1 MLHKP
6 LHNEEEIKSFSVGA
20 NMDDNEELVGL
31 QQGKYLDAR
40 NMRPVDD
47 AGDSGALK
55 KIGGEVIEFPD
66 IENRCI
72 PDGVVN
78 ISGLPIRAR
87 SSGNSQIFQVGQY
100 YECVLLE
107 TINTDIVEIWVNNQE
122 APAYTGLKAGDIPPI
137 VRVNGKIVLSSPLL
151 PVVLNYPL
159 QWAVDNTCLGGE
171 LYFTDN
177 YHKPMFLNIQDL
189 KRNSG
194 MEEFEDGTT
203 YCTQKYFDD
212 FQLSTVILQLQ
223 KPIDKPIFVDMI
235 DVGVGGGL
243 EAGQYIYSIRYT
255 TVDGDKTVRSVGT
268 NPIAVPYLQSSS
280 STVYPYVMTHGG
292 VPTQV
297 TQYAPHIRFRVTN
310 LFDYDYIEILRSDY
324 TDNLSIGT
332 VPNSYSIKKIQI
344 QPQQVGIID
353 FIDSLANED
362 DIIQVTDEDLNSV
375 YASIER
381 AKAIRY
387 FNQRLHLMNVKY
399 ESASIDDSVT
409 FGSHPATGNT
419 IFPIMEKMTWHDKA
433 GHHDPYNHTNFRSY
447 AHGERYGF
455 GLVGFD
461 TNGGATFAV
470 KIDANTAAGF
480 QNIQMPDRRDSC
492 DASNLDS
499 KEYSQTSAL
508 YALGKW
514 RGMVKAGN
522 NIGNTSDNTF
532 EIFDLTNPVA
542 KSGGITTFTSEND
555 TVSECINILSD
566 GQKTVYNNE
575 VGESDGHVINTSQVN
590 YKPLTPVSQ
599 SDANVVGHNYIVN
612 TNVYTHTVGNTN
624 KYVYRPAGFS
634 PNWYSLGVM
643 IYSVENIPESVQSFS
658 IVRTAPAGR
667 VVAEGLAV
675 YKLSPDTTSSSGS
688 GTNTTKSLSDVCFYS
703 PDIANGFA
711 IDSLQG
717 LYLQTTAPLG
727 FFSEVYS
734 YYSKSLNATAAAID
748 IISYARVIENG
759 TAPYELNPHDSI
771 GTFGYTLFG
780 GWRNS
785 PSSWAAWQPFE
796 NFENESS
803 SYFNITQSV
812 VDTEANQ
819 DGVYTLSL
827 SNSIYLENGFGGSV
841 GADFADSDV
850 RAWHEPFYTCN
861 IVQDGKQIQDSN
873 TSQYQDTGYYQKVKS
888 LIGVSDANNNNSS
901 GYLLVDERW
910 DDCVP
915 NRYDQY
921 VIAGLSTYSKGHTY
935 IYVDEGDGVLKA
947 WLNVAYLDGTYVA
960 GLQAQ
965 LLSGSALDANNV
977 TIYGMYTF
985 TSTADE
991 REYTIQFS
999 VSSGTIPYIPILGS
1013 FIYVKYDSRFPIRV
1027 FGGTNIVGDAIFPVI
1042 NKKSENG
1049 EHGDPKNGTFD
1060 WDAPFPYFG
1069 YDLNSRIFIARSATG
1084 GSKIQDYEKC
1094 RLSPTTIDD
1103 KCSVRQLIVSY
1114 PSTSKVNLAF
1124 AYNISGVS
1132 GAPSTEQFF
1141 PLINYIYKP
1150 YGWNDSSMS
1159 NPVFQVT
1166 NNMFTQYFVDYVD
1179 EQLLFGYGGF
1189 RTNAAINIDYS
1200 HTSNIRSY
1208 RSKPV
1213 VGFKEKTEFCTRD
1226 IYSLARNINVQDSPN
1241 VRTFPALN
1249 YYDISDDTGEI
1260 KRAYDSL
1267 ADKYGNNLYAFTE
1280 KGVCMLIADK
1290 KILSDISGAEL
1301 AIIGTGDNQVVLGQY
1316 WLTKSSGMDSEFWR
1330 SAAEYENH
1338 IWWVNK
1344 QGAYT
1349 MFNNDVREV
1358 AEGSYHSILHGRL
1371 LAYISGDSNT
1381 NNSGLYD
1388 KICSTYDMEH
1398 DEYWVRIKADPDS
1411 GAPISDDLF
1420 VYNDRP
1426 KNPEQAGFT
1435 GRYDYRFDKMM
1446 SSNNESYGARYF
1458 KTYHLHDGTEINGA
1472 PITAYLLDVVSKG
1485 GLDTKEYIRLRVNS
1499 DNSPTSIEIYNKKTD
1514 TFSGLNQSVI
1524 TQFRNYGGFENYVPR
1539 NTLTDGNR
1547 MQGRSMVYKVIHNL
1561 EEPFKIVTTQVTSKK
1576 IN

>member
-55 KIGGEVIEFPD
+55 KIGGEVSIYPNID
-66 IENRCI
+66 NRCI
-72 PDGVVN
+72 GGTGIAVPY
-78 ISGLPIRAR
+78 
-87 SSGNSQIFQVGQY
+87 SSH
-100 YECVLLE
+100 YECILLDNVNGD
-107 TINTDIVEIWVNNQE
+107 TVEIW
-122 APAYTGLKAGDIPPI
+122 AYDYGLPFFIDLPPI
-137 VRVNGKIVLSSPLL
+137 VRVNGKIVLMTNDF
-151 PVVLNYPL
+151 PVTTAHPL
-159 QWAVDNTCLGGE
+159 QWAVDNLCLGGE

-177 YHKPMFLNIQDL
+177 FVKPMFLNIQDL
-189 KRNSG
+189 KRHSG
-194 MEEFEDGTT
+194 MEAYEDGTT
-203 YCTQKYFDD
+203 SCDLKYFDD
-212 FQLSTVILQLQ
+212 FQLATVTLQLQ

-235 DVGVGGGL
+235 DVGDGGGL
-243 EAGQYIYSIRYT
+243 KAGQYVYSIRYT
-255 TVDGDKTVRSVGT
+255 TTGGDKTVRSVGT
-268 NPIAVPYLQSSS
+268 NPIAVPYLLSSS

-292 VPTQV
+292 VV
-297 TQYAPHIRFRVTN
+297 TQITKYAPHIRFRVTN

-324 TDNLSIGT
+324 TDGISIGT
-332 VPNSYSIKKIQI
+332 IPNTYSIKKIQI
-344 QPQQVGIID
+344 LPQQIGIID
-353 FIDSLANED
+353 FIDSLQNED
-362 DIIQVTDEDLNSV
+362 DIVQVTDEDLNSV

-387 FNQRLHLMNVKY
+387 FNQRLHLMNIKY
-399 ESASIDDSVT
+399 ESASIDNKVT

-419 IFPIMEKMTWHDKA
+419 IFPIMEKMTWNDKA
-433 GHHDPYNHTNFRSY
+433 GHHDPYNHTNFRSL
-447 AHGERYGF
+447 AHGERYGH

-461 TNGGATFAV
+461 VNGGGTFAV

-480 QNIQMPDRRDSC
+480 QNIQMPDRRT
-492 DASNLDS
+492 DAAASTEYPTTLLDS
-499 KEYSQTSAL
+499 MEYSQLSSV

-514 RGMVKAGN
+514 RGMVKAATNDGAV
-522 NIGNTSDNTF
+522 SDNTF
-532 EIFDLTNPVA
+532 EITDLTNPVT
-542 KSGGITTFTSEND
+542 KTSGAFGNRGY
-555 TVSECINILSD
+555 VNILSS
-566 GQKTVYNNE
+566 GSKTV
-575 VGESDGHVINTSQVN
+575 DGSTITASGLGYQ
-590 YKPLTPVSQ
+590 PLAPVSQ
-599 SDANVVGHNYIVN
+599 GDANVAGHNYVVN
-612 TNVYTHTVGNTN
+612 EFGYLNANTSDLTE
-624 KYVYRPAGFS
+624 YRPKGFS

-667 VVAEGLAV
+667 VVAEGLAM
-675 YKLSPDTTSSSGS
+675 YKLIEETSGAGANGTGKESSQ
-688 GTNTTKSLSDVCFYS
+688 VWFYS
-703 PDIANGFA
+703 PDVANGFA
-711 IDSLQG
+711 SNNFLDYRLQP
-717 LYLQTTAPLG
+717 TAPFG
-727 FFSEVYS
+727 FFTEVYS
-734 YYSKSLNATAAAID
+734 YNQKTVNARAVGID
-748 IISYARVIENG
+748 MVNYARIIYEAGAGSSAINVGTFDNGQGGYVSFGAWRYDAVIG
-759 TAPYELNPHDSI
+759 TAFPSFQRLTPSG
-771 GTFGYTLFG
+771 GTSYQI
-780 GWRNS
+780 NS
-785 PSSWAAWQPFE
+785 QDASL
-796 NFENESS
+796 ESGDR
-803 SYFNITQSV
+803 QV
-812 VDTEANQ
+812 
-819 DGVYTLSL
+819 GVYTLGL
-827 SNSIYLENGFGGSV
+827 NEVIYNQNFMGSTKFYCNTQ
-841 GADFADSDV
+841 GA
-850 RAWHEPFYTCN
+850 RQWHEPYYVCN
-861 IVQDGKQIQDSN
+861 LIQDGKQIAGNN
-873 TSQYQDTGYYQKVKS
+873 TSQYQDTGHYQKVKS

-915 NRYDQY
+915 NRYDAS
-921 VIAGLSTYSKGHTY
+921 VIAGTSTYLKGHTY
-935 IYVDEGDGVLKA
+935 IYIDEGDGILKA
-947 WLNVAYLDGTYVA
+947 WLNVAYLDGLYVA
-960 GLQAQ
+960 SLQAQ
-965 LLSGSALDANNV
+965 LISGSALDANGV
-977 TIYGMYTF
+977 TIYGMYAF

-999 VSSGTIPYIPILGS
+999 VSSGTTPYIPVLGS

-1027 FGGTNIVGDAIFPVI
+1027 FGGSNVVGDA
-1042 NKKSENG
+1042 
-1049 EHGDPKNGTFD
+1049 TFSPID
-1060 WDAPFPYFG
+1060 LKTGNNESGSSDDGGFNFDAPYPYCG
-1069 YDLNSRIFIARSATG
+1069 YELNEGIFIVNNTTG
-1084 GSKIQDYEKC
+1084 TQIQDFERC
-1094 RLSPTTIDD
+1094 RLTRPTGSIVAAN
-1103 KCSVRQLIVSY
+1103 KVRQMMTIY
-1114 PSTSKVNLAF
+1114 PSSSKASLAF
-1124 AYNISGVS
+1124 AYNMASTTGVPQS
-1132 GAPSTEQFF
+1132 NAFF
-1141 PLINYIYKP
+1141 PLINYIYRP
-1150 YGWNDSSMS
+1150 YGWKDNDMTSSAA
-1159 NPVFQVT
+1159 FLT
-1166 NNMFTQYFVDYVD
+1166 NNVFMYSQYFVDYID
-1179 EQLLFGYGGF
+1179 EQLLFQYGGF
-1189 RTNAAINIDYS
+1189 RFDMQFNQDYS

-1280 KGVCMLIADK
+1280 KGTCMLITDK

-1371 LAYISGDSNT
+1371 LAFISGEYT
-1381 NNSGLYD
+1381 D
-1388 KICSTYDMEH
+1388 KMCATYDMEH
-1398 DEYWVRIKADPDS
+1398 DEYWVRIKADDGQ
-1411 GAPISDDLF
+1411 GALITDDLF

-1426 KNPEQAGFT
+1426 KNPEQAAFT

-1446 SSNNESYGARYF
+1446 SNNNESYGVRDLT
-1458 KTYHLHDGTEINGA
+1458 TYHLHDGTQINA
-1472 PITAYLLDVVSKG
+1472 LPITAYLLDVVSKG
-1485 GLDTKEYIRLRVNS
+1485 GLDTKEYVRLRINS